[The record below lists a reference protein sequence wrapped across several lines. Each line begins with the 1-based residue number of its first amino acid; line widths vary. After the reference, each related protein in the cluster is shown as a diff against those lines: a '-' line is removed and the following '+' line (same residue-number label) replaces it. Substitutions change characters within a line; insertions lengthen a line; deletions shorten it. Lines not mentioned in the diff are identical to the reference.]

1 MSLPVIPVKVTAKGC
16 PEDEVLVAQ
25 QIPRRAEAVRLR
37 LSRLMRWRSPNLRL
51 AWAARRRPPSSSANC
66 VGQEVLGYACQP
78 RESF

>member
-37 LSRLMRWRSPNLRL
+37 LSRLMR
-51 AWAARRRPPSSSANC
+51 
-66 VGQEVLGYACQP
+66 
-78 RESF
+78 